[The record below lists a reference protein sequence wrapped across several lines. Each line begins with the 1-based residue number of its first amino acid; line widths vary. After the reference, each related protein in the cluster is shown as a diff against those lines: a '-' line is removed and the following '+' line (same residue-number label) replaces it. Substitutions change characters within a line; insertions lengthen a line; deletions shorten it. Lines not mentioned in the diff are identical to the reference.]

1 MILEHILDKKRQYK
15 EDQLSETPYRSIA
28 KSISWRILGTL
39 DTFFISWIVTGKTS
53 VAFSIGS
60 IELITKML
68 LYFFHE
74 RLWNSIK
81 WGKK

>member
-1 MILEHILDKKRQYK
+1 MIIEQVLDKKRHFR
-15 EDQLSETPYRSIA
+15 EDQLSETPVRSIM
-28 KSISWRILGTL
+28 KSASWRILGTI
-39 DTFFISWIVTGKTS
+39 DTILISWIITGEIS

-60 IELITKML
+60 IELATKMI

-74 RLWNSIK
+74 RIWNTIK